1 MINMKK
7 IILMVTVFII
17 CATSFAQIL
26 KPVKWSYS
34 SKRINDNE
42 AIVFI
47 KASMEKGWHI
57 YSQTVPDGG
66 PEATNFSFSASNDY
80 KLKGKTSE
88 PEPITRFV
96 NAFKMK
102 LSYFENSVVFQ
113 QQITQVGGSPT
124 VKGNVVYM
132 VCNDMQCLAP
142 DEVEFSLS
150 VK

>member
-1 MINMKK
+1 MKK
-7 IILMVTVFII
+7 IILIVAVFLI

-26 KPVKWSYS
+26 KPVKWSYA
-34 SKRINDNE
+34 SKRINDTE
-42 AIVFI
+42 ATVFI
-47 KASMEKGWHI
+47 KATMEKGWHI

-66 PEATNFSFSASNDY
+66 PEATSFSFSASNDY

-96 NAFKMK
+96 NVFKMK

-113 QQITQVGGSPT
+113 QRITQVGGSPT
-124 VKGNVVYM
+124 VKGIVVYM
-132 VCNDMQCLAP
+132 VCNDIQCLSP
-142 DEVEFSLS
+142 DEVEFSFP

>member
-1 MINMKK
+1 MKK
-7 IILMVTVFII
+7 IILIVAVFLI

-26 KPVKWSYS
+26 KPVKWSYA

-47 KASMEKGWHI
+47 KATMEKGWHI

-66 PEATNFSFSASNDY
+66 PEATSFTFSASNDY

-102 LSYFENSVVFQ
+102 LSYFENSVVFEQ
-113 QQITQVGGSPT
+113 RITQVGGSPT

-132 VCNDMQCLAP
+132 VCNDMKCLAP
-142 DEVEFSLS
+142 DEVEFSLP

>member
-1 MINMKK
+1 MKK
-7 IILMVTVFII
+7 IILIVAVSLI

-26 KPVKWSYS
+26 KPVKWSYA

-47 KASMEKGWHI
+47 KATIEKGWHI

-66 PEATNFSFSASNDY
+66 PDPTSFSFSTSNDY
-80 KLKGKTSE
+80 KLKSKTSE
-88 PEPITRFV
+88 PEPITRFEKY
-96 NAFKMK
+96 FDMK

-113 QQITQVGGSPT
+113 QRITQVVGSPT
-124 VKGNVVYM
+124 VKGKVVYT
-132 VCNDMQCLAP
+132 VCNDTQCLAP
-142 DEVEFSLS
+142 EKVEFSLA

>member
-1 MINMKK
+1 MKK
-7 IILMVTVFII
+7 IILIVAVFLI

-26 KPVKWSYS
+26 KPVKWSYA

-47 KASMEKGWHI
+47 KATIEKGWHL

-66 PEATNFSFSASNDY
+66 PEPTNFSFSASNDY
-80 KLKGKTSE
+80 KLKSKTSE
-88 PEPITRFV
+88 PEPITRFEKY
-96 NAFKMK
+96 FEMK
-102 LSYFENSVVFQ
+102 VSYFENSVVFQ
-113 QQITQVGGSPT
+113 QQITQVVGSPT
-124 VKGNVVYM
+124 VKGKVVYM

-142 DEVEFSLS
+142 DKVEFSLP

>member
-1 MINMKK
+1 MKK
-7 IILMVTVFII
+7 IILIVAVFLI
-17 CATSFAQIL
+17 CAPSFAQIL
-26 KPVKWSYS
+26 RPVKWSYS

-47 KASMEKGWHI
+47 KATIEKGWHI

-66 PEATNFSFSASNDY
+66 PEPTSFSFSASNDY

-88 PEPITRFV
+88 PEPITRYV

-113 QQITQVGGSPT
+113 QRITQVGGSPT
-124 VKGNVVYM
+124 VEGQVVYM
-132 VCNDMQCLAP
+132 VCNDIQCLAP
-142 DEVEFSLS
+142 DEVEFSLP

>member
-1 MINMKK
+1 MKK
-7 IILMVTVFII
+7 IILIVAVFLI

-26 KPVKWSYS
+26 KPVKWSYA

-47 KASMEKGWHI
+47 KATMEKGWHI

-66 PEATNFSFSASNDY
+66 PEATSFSFSASNDY

-96 NAFKMK
+96 KY
-102 LSYFENSVVFQ
+102 LR
-113 QQITQVGGSPT
+113 
-124 VKGNVVYM
+124 
-132 VCNDMQCLAP
+132 
-142 DEVEFSLS
+142 
-150 VK
+150 

>member
-1 MINMKK
+1 MKK
-7 IILMVTVFII
+7 IILIVAAFLI

-26 KPVKWSYS
+26 RPVKWSYA

-47 KASMEKGWHI
+47 KATMEKGWHI

-66 PEATNFSFSASNDY
+66 PEATSFSFSASSEY

-113 QQITQVGGSPT
+113 QRITHVGGSPT

-142 DEVEFSLS
+142 HEVEFSLP

>member
-1 MINMKK
+1 MKK
-7 IILMVTVFII
+7 IILIVAVFLI

-26 KPVKWSYS
+26 KPVKWSYA

-47 KASMEKGWHI
+47 KATMEKGWHI

-66 PEATNFSFSASNDY
+66 PEATSFSFSASNDY
-80 KLKGKTSE
+80 ELKGKTSE

-96 NAFKMK
+96 NVFKMK

-113 QQITQVGGSPT
+113 QRITQVGGSPT
-124 VKGNVVYM
+124 VKGKVVYM

-142 DEVEFSLS
+142 DEVAFSLA

>member
-1 MINMKK
+1 MKNS
-7 IILMVTVFII
+7 ILIVAASLI

-26 KPVKWSYS
+26 KPVKWSYA

-47 KASMEKGWHI
+47 QATIEKGWHI

-66 PEATNFSFSASNDY
+66 PEPTSFSFGASNDY

-88 PEPITRFV
+88 PEPITRFE

-102 LSYFENSVVFQ
+102 LSYFENSVVF
-113 QQITQVGGSPT
+113 
-124 VKGNVVYM
+124 
-132 VCNDMQCLAP
+132 
-142 DEVEFSLS
+142 
-150 VK
+150 